1 MKGKYYKTLWIFLIT
16 GSLLTCVE
24 PYNPDLKDYQSLL
37 VVEALLTDEEASY
50 HVRLSRTIESL
61 NDPPEKVSGATVTI
75 KDNSGNTALFM
86 EISDGL
92 YKSDSTAFRGV
103 PGRSYTLQITT
114 ADGIEYES
122 EPCTMEPVSE
132 IDSLYF
138 DKDRITLDNG
148 EVQEGVRV
156 YIDSKEPAGNQYFR
170 WSYKEWWEFS
180 IPIPKDYEYVD
191 QNNIYKIPLAN
202 ITCWNNN
209 VSEEILILSA
219 DAGKGGSLVK
229 KPILFIP
236 SDKSDRLLVQYCV
249 EVTQYSLSAREYE
262 FWDHMIQIN
271 DAGGDI
277 FDKQPFPIVSNISS
291 LSRPEE
297 KVLGYFQV
305 SSVRKA
311 REYLTRREV
320 DLLDVDLY
328 SYDCEVIY
336 VGLGDPVTDYIPAP
350 VTFDKIYDYF
360 ISLNYTFVQPL
371 YNERGYLSQLLF
383 VKNVCADCTLTGSPD
398 KPDFWIDL

>member
-1 MKGKYYKTLWIFLIT
+1 MKGKYYKSLWILFFT
-16 GSLLTCVE
+16 GTLVTCVE
-24 PYNPDLKDYQSLL
+24 PYNPDLKDYKSLM
-37 VVEALLTDEEASY
+37 VVEALMTDEEASY
-50 HVRLSRTIESL
+50 KVRLSRTIESI
-61 NDPPEKVSGATVTI
+61 NDPPEKITGATVTI
-75 KDNSGNTALFM
+75 EDNSGNTALFK
-86 EISDGL
+86 ETSDGL

-103 PGRSYTLQITT
+103 PGRSYTLHVTT
-114 ADGIEYES
+114 ADGTEYES

-138 DKDRITLDNG
+138 GKDRVTLDNG

-156 YIDSKEPAGNQYFR
+156 YIDSKESAGNRYFR

-180 IPIPKDYEYVD
+180 IPVPKDYEYVN

-219 DAGKGGSLVK
+219 DAGTGGSFVK
-229 KPILFIP
+229 KPVLFIP

-249 EVTQYSLSAREYE
+249 EVTQYSVSAREYE

-277 FDKQPFPIVSNISS
+277 FDKQPFPIVSNISN
-291 LSRPEE
+291 LSRPKEQ
-297 KVLGYFQV
+297 VLGYFQV

-320 DLLDVDLY
+320 DLLDVPRY
-328 SYDCEVIY
+328 YYDCDLLVL
-336 VGLGDPVTDYIPAP
+336 GPGDPETLLIPEP
-350 VTFDKIYDYF
+350 ITFDKIYEYF
-360 ISLNYTFVQPL
+360 TNLNYTFVQPS
-371 YNERGYLSQLLF
+371 YNERGQLIKLIF
-383 VKNVCADCTLTGSPD
+383 VRNVCADCTLTGSPD